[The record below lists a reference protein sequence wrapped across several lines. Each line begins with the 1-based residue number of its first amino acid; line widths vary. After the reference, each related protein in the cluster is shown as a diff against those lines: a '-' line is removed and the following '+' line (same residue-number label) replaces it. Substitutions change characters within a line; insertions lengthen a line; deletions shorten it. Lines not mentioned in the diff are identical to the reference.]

1 MILNLRLVRE
11 RERVNVT
18 LQIFQSLSSSGRGVP
33 WDAEDGRNVGRIFHI
48 TEGTELLALLHH
60 VLHARLSGAQLK
72 VDAKEGH
79 YSNQL

>member
-1 MILNLRLVRE
+1 MIQNLRLV

-72 VDAKEGH
+72 VDANER
-79 YSNQL
+79 Q